1 MNSLLSSFV
10 TCSSLSESLSLAQD
24 PDPRLHS
31 DPTGFDRVSI
41 HRVSLTL
48 PFLPPHLSGLFLPLH
63 SATQGSRST

>member
-24 PDPRLHS
+24 PDPRPHS